1 MNKIQE
7 NIKSLLEMNE
17 IFGIKQEIESLI
29 RSMDFIQEE
38 QAFIKRKLSS
48 FLENI
53 VMHDFIE
60 WAEDL
65 QLQIINRETA
75 IKLLKSDIVTLRNK
89 VKATKSINSI
99 IDASLVLD
107 FKKYKQQVV
116 YLENEFILWKNEV
129 NERFEAIPT

>member
-1 MNKIQE
+1 MNK
-7 NIKSLLEMNE
+7 E
-17 IFGIKQEIESLI
+17 IALQEIESLV

-48 FLENI
+48 LLENI
-53 VMHDFIE
+53 VMHDFID

-75 IKLLKSDIVTLRNK
+75 IKLLKSDIVVLRNK
-89 VKATKSINSI
+89 TKASKSTNSI
-99 IDASLVLD
+99 VEASVVID

-116 YLENEFILWKNEV
+116 YLEIEFMTWKNDV
-129 NERFEAIPT
+129 NERFEATPI

>member
-1 MNKIQE
+1 MNK
-7 NIKSLLEMNE
+7 E
-17 IFGIKQEIESLI
+17 IVLQEIESLV

-48 FLENI
+48 LLENI

-75 IKLLKSDIVTLRNK
+75 IKLLKSDIVVLRNK
-89 VKATKSINSI
+89 TKSNKSINNIVEATLI
-99 IDASLVLD
+99 ID

-116 YLENEFILWKNEV
+116 YLENEFMTWKNDV
-129 NERFEAIPT
+129 NERFEATPI

>member
-1 MNKIQE
+1 MNK
-7 NIKSLLEMNE
+7 E
-17 IFGIKQEIESLI
+17 IMLQEIESLA

-48 FLENI
+48 LLENI

-75 IKLLKSDIVTLRNK
+75 IKLLNSDIVVLRNK
-89 VKATKSINSI
+89 AKANKSINNI
-99 IDASLVLD
+99 VEAALKLD
-107 FKKYKQQVV
+107 FKKYKKQVV
-116 YLENEFILWKNEV
+116 YLENEFMIWKNDV
-129 NERFEAIPT
+129 NERFEATPN

>member
-1 MNKIQE
+1 MNK
-7 NIKSLLEMNE
+7 E
-17 IFGIKQEIESLI
+17 IVLQEIESLV

-48 FLENI
+48 LLENI

-60 WAEDL
+60 WAEGL

-75 IKLLKSDIVTLRNK
+75 IKLLKSDIVVLRNK
-89 VKATKSINSI
+89 TKSNKSINNIVEATLI
-99 IDASLVLD
+99 ID

-116 YLENEFILWKNEV
+116 YLENEFMTWKNDV
-129 NERFEAIPT
+129 NERFEATPI

>member
-1 MNKIQE
+1 MNK
-7 NIKSLLEMNE
+7 E
-17 IFGIKQEIESLI
+17 IVLQEIESLV
-29 RSMDFIQEE
+29 RSLDFIQEE

-48 FLENI
+48 LLENI

-75 IKLLKSDIVTLRNK
+75 IKLLKSDIVALRNK
-89 VKATKSINSI
+89 TKATKSINNI
-99 IDASLVLD
+99 VDASLVLD

-116 YLENEFILWKNEV
+116 YLEKQFMIWKNDV
-129 NERFEAIPT
+129 NERFDTTLI